1 MSTSAGRDTATRNN
15 RREDQNAVD
24 VERSLGVARPRRT
37 SAGGGRAVERSQREE
52 SGLGACRKLRTA
64 RPRRR
69 CPNCGPEK
77 RVGHVRPGKKLMIP
91 PVRFSAK
98 QQPRL
103 GRSKRMSQHRGL
115 LTPEERARIMQLQD
129 LLIDR
134 FVEHREATAV
144 GQEERV
150 ATLEAEID
158 SLLREKDE
166 IEKWA
171 VVGSA

>member
-1 MSTSAGRDTATRNN
+1 
-15 RREDQNAVD
+15 
-24 VERSLGVARPRRT
+24 
-37 SAGGGRAVERSQREE
+37 
-52 SGLGACRKLRTA
+52 
-64 RPRRR
+64 
-69 CPNCGPEK
+69 
-77 RVGHVRPGKKLMIP
+77 MIP